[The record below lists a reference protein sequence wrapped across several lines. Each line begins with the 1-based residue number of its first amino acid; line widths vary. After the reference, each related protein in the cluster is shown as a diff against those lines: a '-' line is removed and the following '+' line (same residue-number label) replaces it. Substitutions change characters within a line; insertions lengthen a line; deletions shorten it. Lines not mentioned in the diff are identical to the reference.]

1 MHVRME
7 VGREFPSEG
16 PGAMKAKFWKTIYVD
31 DGHSGLEAG
40 TFREDR

>member
-1 MHVRME
+1 ME

-16 PGAMKAKFWKTIYVD
+16 PGAMKAEFWKTIYAG